1 MLIGDYLSSNIII
14 CILFW
19 FDPFFRE
26 LGQTYNNIFFHFLV
40 QMKTSKFAFEINW
53 PLKRRKRCESLSR
66 KNSWKLIRNLPLKNH
81 AYTRYVPLKIN
92 TGCSFSEWIILS
104 SFNPKYNIRFTG
116 IIQMDNL
123 KIKMICQGGDLN
135 RSFQKYVCTKW
146 WQSEKSLMLYF
157 GLIDVKV
164 NSSDIHQPV
173 FI

>member
-19 FDPFFRE
+19 FDRFFRE

-81 AYTRYVPLKIN
+81 AYTWYVPLKIN

-104 SFNPKYNIRFTG
+104 SINPKYKIRFTQ
-116 IIQMDNL
+116 IVQMDNL
-123 KIKMICQGGDLN
+123 KLNWSAKGGIWTMRFRNMCVQNDDNL
-135 RSFQKYVCTKW
+135 RKAWCCI
-146 WQSEKSLMLYF
+146 L
-157 GLIDVKV
+157 D
-164 NSSDIHQPV
+164 
-173 FI
+173 